1 MKKQLSLIC
10 VLSIVLSM
18 FGCSQTSST
27 EKTYS
32 ATSQGIGGDITIDV
46 TLQDNQ
52 IKDIQITSENE
63 SAGVGEEALSIMKEK
78 VLSNQSFNV
87 DTVSG
92 ATISSNAFLSA
103 IKDVLL
109 QANLENSFSKE
120 VEIETKDETYDY
132 DVVVVGSGISGLCAG
147 LNAAKL
153 GAKVAIVEKLGIVGG
168 TSIFSSGI
176 FLMAKEE
183 ETIDKTKNIWL
194 SRNKI
199 QDQNQVDENKVDSML
214 SSSPDL
220 MKMILDTGI
229 TYEIKEDSYFYPD
242 ASDKAIQNANGIH
255 LATATTKQKGGE
267 NLLKYLKNA
276 FLDAGGDIYVDTP
289 VTSLIQDEEK
299 SITGVISESKFGT
312 KTYNAKSVILAT
324 GDYAQNKEMEE
335 ELCETAVG
343 NYTATA
349 IGNTGDGI
357 TMALEVGAVLDDFQE
372 SMSGIFAPD
381 PYDMPVVGQP
391 YNSYPY
397 ECLLLNTK
405 GERKISETAGTHD
418 QMIYFVNDGEA
429 DYGWVIMDQ
438 EIADQFLNLDE
449 YLDKTTSSSVIQA
462 YKETSIDALADDIGM
477 SKEVLED
484 AIDRYNSMC
493 DNQKD
498 TDCGKDSQYLSA
510 IDDGTYYAVKEYN
523 CTRGNYGGIL
533 TNENAEVIDQ
543 DGNAISGLYAAGII
557 SSGSY
562 FGDYYPGCEALA
574 VGAHMGYIAGKNA
587 YSYSQQ

>member
-1 MKKQLSLIC
+1 MKKQISFLCILSMTLSL
-10 VLSIVLSM
+10 
-18 FGCSQTSST
+18 FGCNQAKSTSN
-27 EKTYS
+27 TYS
-32 ATSQGIGGDITIDV
+32 ATAQGVGGEIAIDV
-46 TLQDNQ
+46 TLKNNQ
-52 IKDIQITSENE
+52 ITDITITNENE
-63 SAGVGEEALSIMKEK
+63 SAGVGDEALSIMKER
-78 VLSNQSFNV
+78 VLSNQSINV

-103 IKDVLL
+103 MKDVLQ
-109 QANLENSFSKE
+109 QANQESAFSKD
-120 VEIETKDETYDY
+120 VETSTKNETYDY
-132 DVVVVGSGISGLCAG
+132 DVVVVGSGIAGLCAG
-147 LNAAKL
+147 LHAAQL
-153 GAKVAIVEKLGIVGG
+153 GAKVAIIEKLGIIGG

-176 FLMAKEE
+176 FLMATEDDMVE
-183 ETIDKTKNIWL
+183 KTKDLWISKNM
-194 SRNKI
+194 I
-199 QDQNQVDENKVDSML
+199 QEKNQVDESKVDSML
-214 SSSPDL
+214 SNSPDL

-242 ASDKAIQNANGIH
+242 ASEKAIQNASQIH

-276 FLDAGGDIYVDTP
+276 FLDAGGEIYVDTP
-289 VTSLIQDEEK
+289 ATTLIQNEDQTV
-299 SITGVISESKFGT
+299 TGVKSESKYGT
-312 KTYNAKSVILAT
+312 KTFHAKSVILAT
-324 GDYAQNKEMEE
+324 GDYAQNEEMTE
-335 ELCETAVG
+335 ELCSTAIG

-357 TMALEVGAVLDDFQE
+357 AMALEAGAVLDDFQE

-397 ECLLLNTK
+397 ECLLLNTN
-405 GERKISETAGTHD
+405 GERKVSETAGTHD

-438 EIADQFLNLDE
+438 EIADKFLNLEE
-449 YLDKTTSSSVIQA
+449 YLEKTSSDSVIQA
-462 YKETSIDALADDIGM
+462 YQETSIDALANDIGM
-477 SKEVLED
+477 EKEKLQV
-484 AIDRYNSMC
+484 AIDRYNLMC
-493 DNQKD
+493 ANQED
-498 TDCGKDSQYLSA
+498 TDCGKDTQYLSA

-533 TNENAEVIDQ
+533 TNENAEVIDKN
-543 DGNAISGLYAAGII
+543 GNAISGLYAAGIV

-574 VGAHMGYIAGKNA
+574 VGAHMGYIAGKSA
-587 YSYSQQ
+587 YQYSEK

>member
-1 MKKQLSLIC
+1 MIC
-10 VLSIVLSM
+10 VLSMMLSM
-18 FGCSQTSST
+18 LGCNLNTNSSN
-27 EKTYS
+27 TYS
-32 ATSQGIGGDITIDV
+32 ATSQGIGGNIAIDV

-52 IKDIQITSENE
+52 IKDIKITSENE
-63 SAGVGEEALSIMKEK
+63 SAGVGDEALTIMKER
-78 VLSNQSFNV
+78 VLSNQTINV

-103 IKDVLL
+103 MKDVLK
-109 QANLENSFSKE
+109 QANQENAFLKE
-120 VEIETKDETYDY
+120 VETKSIDETYDY
-132 DVVVVGSGISGLCAG
+132 DVVVVGSGIAGLCAG
-147 LNAAKL
+147 LNAAQL
-153 GAKVAIVEKLGIVGG
+153 GAKVAIIEKLGIVGG

-176 FLMAKEE
+176 FLMAKDED
-183 ETIDKTKNIWL
+183 IVDKTKSVWL

-199 QDQNQVDENKVDSML
+199 QEKNQVDENKVDSML
-214 SSSPDL
+214 SSSPEL
-220 MKMILDTGI
+220 MEMILNTGI

-242 ASDKAIQNANGIH
+242 ASDKAVQNANKIH
-255 LATATTKQKGGE
+255 LSTATTKQKGGE

-276 FLDAGGDIYVDTP
+276 FLNIGGDIYVDTP
-289 VTSLIQDEEK
+289 ATSLIQNKDQT
-299 SITGVISESKFGT
+299 ITGVISESKYGT

-324 GDYAQNKEMEE
+324 GDYAQNEEMTE
-335 ELCETAVG
+335 ELCETASG

-357 TMALEVGAVLDDFQE
+357 TMALNVGAVLDEFQE

-381 PYDMPVVGQP
+381 PYDMPIVGQP

-397 ECLLLNTK
+397 ECLLINTS

-438 EIADQFLNLDE
+438 EIADKFLNLDE
-449 YLDKTTSSSVIQA
+449 YLEETSSNSVIQA
-462 YKETSIDALADDIGM
+462 YKETSIESLANDIEI
-477 SKEVLED
+477 SKEKLQES
-484 AIDRYNSMC
+484 IDRYNLMC
-493 DNQKD
+493 TNQED
-498 TDCGKDSQYLSA
+498 TDCEKDSQYLSA

-543 DGNAISGLYAAGII
+543 DGNAILGLYAAGII

-574 VGAHMGYIAGKNA
+574 VGAHMGYIAGKSA
-587 YSYSQQ
+587 YSYSQK

>member
-1 MKKQLSLIC
+1 MRRQLSLIC
-10 VLSIVLSM
+10 ILSM
-18 FGCSQTSST
+18 TLSMLGCYQKTNSST
-27 EKTYS
+27 TYS
-32 ATSQGIGGDITIDV
+32 ATSQGIGGNITIDV

-63 SAGVGEEALSIMKEK
+63 SAGVGDEALTIMKER
-78 VLSNQSFNV
+78 VLSNQSINV

-92 ATISSNAFLSA
+92 ATVSSNAFLLA
-103 IKDVLL
+103 LKDVLK
-109 QANLENSFSKE
+109 QANLENAFLKE
-120 VEIETKDETYDY
+120 VETKSIDETYDY
-132 DVVVVGSGISGLCAG
+132 DVVVVGSGIAGLCAG
-147 LNAAKL
+147 LNAAQL
-153 GAKVAIVEKLGIVGG
+153 GAKVAIIEKLGIVGG

-176 FLMAKEE
+176 FLMAKDED
-183 ETIDKTKNIWL
+183 IVDKTKRVWL

-199 QDQNQVDENKVDSML
+199 QEKNQVDENKVDSML
-214 SSSPDL
+214 SSSPKL
-220 MKMILDTGI
+220 MEMILNTGI

-242 ASDKAIQNANGIH
+242 ASDKAIQNANEIH
-255 LATATTKQKGGE
+255 LSTATTKQKGGE

-276 FLDAGGDIYVDTP
+276 FLNVGGDIYVDTP
-289 VTSLIQDEEK
+289 ATSLIQNEDQT
-299 SITGVISESKFGT
+299 ITGVISASKYGT

-324 GDYAQNKEMEE
+324 GDYAQNEEMTE
-335 ELCETAVG
+335 ELCETASG

-357 TMALEVGAVLDDFQE
+357 TMALNVGAVLDEFQE

-397 ECLLLNTK
+397 ECLLLNAS

-418 QMIYFVNDGEA
+418 QMIYFVNNGEA

-438 EIADQFLNLDE
+438 EIADKFLNLDE
-449 YLDKTTSSSVIQA
+449 YLEKTSSNSVIQA
-462 YKETSIDALADDIGM
+462 YKETSIESLANDIGI
-477 SKEVLED
+477 SKEKLQES
-484 AIDRYNSMC
+484 IDRYNLMC
-493 DNQKD
+493 TNQED

-533 TNENAEVIDQ
+533 TNKNAEVIDQ
-543 DGNAISGLYAAGII
+543 DGNAISGFYAAGII

-574 VGAHMGYIAGKNA
+574 VGAHMGYIAGKSA
-587 YSYSQQ
+587 YSYSQK